1 MSKQAVVM
9 MFLTDL
15 FEENKPYTAR
25 EVNQILNTF
34 GDVALLRRELL
45 ERNFWDKTLD
55 GKSYWCVQSKK

>member
-55 GKSYWCVQSKK
+55 AKSYWCVQSKK